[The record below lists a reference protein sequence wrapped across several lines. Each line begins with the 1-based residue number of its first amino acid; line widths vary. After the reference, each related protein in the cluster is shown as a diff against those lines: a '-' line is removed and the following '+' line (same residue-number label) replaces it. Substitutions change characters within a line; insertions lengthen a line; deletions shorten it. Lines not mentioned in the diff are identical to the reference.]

1 MGAKNEFSDMKSNK
15 GVRNRNNQPKTM
27 KELIKSVVETA
38 GCSDERAEAALKDH
52 QMCLEDAILEIVA
65 ENGQE
70 SWVEKKSKKTKKQ
83 DTQEDSDGPRYDR
96 SSREKFNTAG
106 NNNRG
111 SSRRGRGGMI
121 NDRTTGREDSSNI
134 DWKTGKDVNFDTQP
148 SDENQGP
155 TSGTSA
161 TFRGGRGRGR
171 GFSGRGGRGG
181 PSNGR
186 GGSKSYTNNFTRDN
200 NTDSNNVAEENEEL
214 NWSSGPL
221 VFTKKDDEK
230 SKEEESESVGTS
242 SNRKIT
248 NDPISYSSV
257 LKPKQASSQQ
267 YMTFTASNV
276 KTTSIPPQSSPQSA
290 ANNSLP
296 NKAGT
301 LSFAQVLASK
311 PKVPTVICKDKNI
324 DQCKHTDKLP
334 SESDNSKISN
344 QSVYDE
350 NLTSVNN
357 IEKQHESRRKE
368 ASPITS
374 PKTTGMMDDG
384 VTTSTGHQQQAH
396 AWTNQLKKDLGIPG
410 QASST
415 VKSPKTQKTLEYVN
429 ETATG
434 NIYGGQFEAFNSND
448 ASKNV
453 NESVLSRRHIQQDVG
468 GNNSQVGVDNNPQK
482 QGNLSSNTY
491 SNNIHQQTVSHRA
504 PTALSYVDTSTMSF
518 PPNERSLS
526 NSNKAVY
533 GTQPGNSQQQTQQ
546 SQQQP
551 QQHQL
556 YNPPAQQ
563 AYSPY
568 SNVPYYNMNLF
579 NPVSS
584 MRADDPQYT
593 MFQFPLNMAHLDLN
607 SLSNLVPTMNSN
619 SGGQSAAHNQNNVP
633 SAGPSHQRHNDS
645 SNSFNDFRSYTS
657 NIPNTTATSVAPV
670 TNNTQQR
677 GIDTSTS
684 VAPPPGFNG
693 PPGNMAAGSA
703 AYFTQPSSYQNLF
716 QYPPAAFHQHQQYPF
731 NMMFPGGGPKM
742 TANQMVPH
750 QVEESNDIRLSSTP
764 SGGNQQPKR
773 NTYSGHHQGPV
784 DYASNVSNNR
794 DRERGSNSN
803 VGGPV
808 QNSYTS
814 QSYTQMRGS
823 GNSGGHHQQTQN
835 HQNERMMQPKSNY
848 NSHHWNT

>member
-83 DTQEDSDGPRYDR
+83 DVQEESDGGKYDR
-96 SSREKFNTAG
+96 SSREKFNTTG
-106 NNNRG
+106 TNNRG
-111 SSRRGRGGMI
+111 SSRRGRGGMV
-121 NDRTTGREDSSNI
+121 NDRATGREDSSNI

-155 TSGTSA
+155 TSGTST

-186 GGSKSYTNNFTRDN
+186 GGSRNYANNFTKDN
-200 NTDSNNVAEENEEL
+200 NTDNCNVAEENEEL

-230 SKEEESESVGTS
+230 TKEDENEPIGTS
-242 SNRKIT
+242 SNKKLT
-248 NDPISYSSV
+248 NDPVSYSSV
-257 LKPKQASSQQ
+257 LKPKQTSTQQQ

-276 KTTSIPPQSSPQSA
+276 KTTATSTQGSTQATPSC
-290 ANNSLP
+290 SLP
-296 NKAGT
+296 HKAGT

-311 PKVPTVICKDKNI
+311 PKMPQTSKDKNV

-334 SESDNSKISN
+334 SESDNLKISN
-344 QSVYDE
+344 QNVYDDS
-350 NLTSVNN
+350 LAPVNN
-357 IEKQHESRRKE
+357 LDKQHESHRKDV
-368 ASPITS
+368 SPIIS
-374 PKTTGMMDDG
+374 PKTTGMMDNG
-384 VTTSTGHQQQAH
+384 VVTTPGHQQQAH

-415 VKSPKTQKTLEYVN
+415 IKSPKTQKTLEYVN

-448 ASKNV
+448 TPKNV
-453 NESVLSRRHIQQDVG
+453 NDSVLSRRHIQQDVG
-468 GNNSQVGVDNNPQK
+468 GNSSQVGVDNNPQK

-533 GTQPGNSQQQTQQ
+533 GTQPGNSQQQVQQ
-546 SQQQP
+546 NT

-584 MRADDPQYT
+584 IRADDPQYT
-593 MFQFPLNMAHLDLN
+593 MFQFPLNMAHLDIN
-607 SLSNLVPTMNSN
+607 SLTNLVPPINSN
-619 SGGQSAAHNQNNVP
+619 SGGQSAPHAQNSVP

-670 TNNTQQR
+670 TNNAQQR

-684 VAPPPGFNG
+684 VAPPPGFNA
-693 PPGNMAAGSA
+693 PPGNIAAGSA
-703 AYFTQPSSYQNLF
+703 AYFTQPNNYQSLF

-742 TANQMVPH
+742 TPNQMVAH
-750 QVEESNDIRLSSTP
+750 QVEENTDIRLSSATT
-764 SGGNQQPKR
+764 GGNQQPKR
-773 NTYSGHHQGPV
+773 NAYGGHHQGPV
-784 DYASNVSNNR
+784 DYSSNVNVSNNR
-794 DRERGSNSN
+794 ERERGSNSN

-808 QNSYTS
+808 QNSYAS
-814 QSYTQMRGS
+814 QSYNQMRGNS
-823 GNSGGHHQQTQN
+823 GSGGHHQQSQS
-835 HQNERMMQPKSNY
+835 HQNDRMMQPKTNY